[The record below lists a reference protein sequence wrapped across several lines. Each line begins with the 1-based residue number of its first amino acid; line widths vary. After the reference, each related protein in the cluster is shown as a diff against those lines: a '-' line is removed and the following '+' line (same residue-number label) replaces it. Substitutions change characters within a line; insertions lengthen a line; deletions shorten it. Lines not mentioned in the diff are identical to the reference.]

1 MDSEESVD
9 VPRWYAINTKLRD
22 EHRVDDNL
30 TAWGVKTFAP
40 KVKKRRHNQ
49 YGGKPVFLSQS
60 LFPRYIF
67 AWFNIGKMLQKVR
80 YTRGV
85 QSVVSLNHTPLQVE
99 DEIINLIQS
108 RVDNDGFVRLD
119 EVLKHGT
126 EVIVNDGLL
135 KGVSGI
141 FNRATKDT
149 DRVEI
154 LLTAINYQATIIVD
168 KEVVRKAGQ
177 GVWVRVKGPRIK
189 SQGR

>member
-22 EHRVDDNL
+22 EERVDHNL
-30 TAWGVKTFAP
+30 TAWGVETFAP
-40 KVKKRRHNQ
+40 KVKKRRNNP

-67 AWFNIGKMLQKVR
+67 AWFDVGKLLRKVY

-85 QSVVSLNHTPLQVE
+85 QSVVSSNHTPLQVE

-108 RVDNDGFVRLD
+108 RVDDEGFVRLD
-119 EVLKHGT
+119 EELKHGA

-154 LLTAINYQATIIVD
+154 LLNAINYQATIIVD
-168 KEVVRKAGQ
+168 KEVVRKACPG
-177 GVWVRVKGPRIK
+177 G
-189 SQGR
+189 S